1 MKRAITQI
9 FTLLLLITLAVP
21 AFAGKVLAE
30 LEYFYSDDGTLTGK
44 TFNGNRVN
52 FEYDLRGQLLAV
64 KDAQGKDLERYTY
77 DPAGNR
83 LSKTINGV
91 TTTYTYD
98 KANQLV
104 TSTVNGV
111 TTHYKYDAAGRMIQA
126 GDKKYIYNGQN
137 KVAEVRQNG
146 KTIARFE
153 YNIDGQIAKAIYGD
167 KVEEFIWDGL
177 ALIWRSGVT
186 YINEPY
192 VTGGNPVMAGD
203 DVLFNDMLGSTLA
216 VNGNPVEMTSFGETT
231 DKNAFFTGKPMVDE
245 LGFAFLFR
253 DYNPNQGKW
262 TTTDPLG
269 YPDGWNNLA
278 YCNNKTIETFDYAGL
293 SSLGY
298 YYYVAGYYYYTA
310 NDLFAPGVPQTSINS
325 FQDALNHYR
334 SGKGGTV
341 AAGPGLIAEMK
352 ADKTFA
358 SMLQN
363 LSQRISEKLLTAKT
377 NETSG
382 TVSNSPGAYR
392 GLEAYPTLGSY
403 RLDIEY
409 NANWTA
415 TKWEKESDGRY
426 SRLVSSS
433 FTVYFSGENAWD
445 FKWNENYNFIQNVTQ
460 ELLAGYIAGS
470 VGKPKDFIITY
481 STTHNFSLQVKQY
494 E

>member
-1 MKRAITQI
+1 MKRTLTFIVAVAI
-9 FTLLLLITLAVP
+9 LVSAVP
-21 AFAGKVLAE
+21 AFASKVLAE
-30 LEYFYSDDGTLTGK
+30 IEYFYADDGTLIGK
-44 TFNGNRVN
+44 AFNGKRVN

-146 KTIARFE
+146 KTIAKFE

-167 KVEEFIWDGL
+167 KVEEFMWDGL

-203 DVLFNDMLGSTLA
+203 NVLFNDMLGSTLA
-216 VNGNPVEMTSFGETT
+216 VNDKAVEMTSFGETA
-231 DKNAFFTGKPMVDE
+231 DKNAFFTGKPMIDE
-245 LGFAFLFR
+245 LGYSFLFR

-278 YCNNKTIETFDYAGL
+278 YVNNGVTTLIDWLGAIINFGRNMGDEEKRLYEAAINNIQKTE
-293 SSLGY
+293 
-298 YYYVAGYYYYTA
+298 
-310 NDLFAPGVPQTSINS
+310 
-325 FQDALNHYR
+325 
-334 SGKGGTV
+334 SGK
-341 AAGPGLIAEMK
+341 
-352 ADKTFA
+352 
-358 SMLQN
+358 N
-363 LSQRISEKLLTAKT
+363 LVNLLTKSDTVFSIRKVDGNFYKEA
-377 NETSG
+377 ETQKNGVIVIDFGDLSKYKEPDG
-382 TVSNSPGAYR
+382 YIPT
-392 GLEAYPTLGSY
+392 LEAMLVHEFAHGKQILEDTFSL
-403 RLDIEY
+403 ENNQWKNEVEAC
-409 NANWTA
+409 NAENLFL
-415 TKWEKESDGRY
+415 KESG
-426 SRLVSSS
+426 SSARRNS
-433 FTVYFSGENAWD
+433 YG
-445 FKWNENYNFIQNVTQ
+445 
-460 ELLAGYIAGS
+460 
-470 VGKPKDFIITY
+470 GKK
-481 STTHNFSLQVKQY
+481 L

>member
-30 LEYFYSDDGTLTGK
+30 IEYFYADDGTLTGK
-44 TFNGNRVN
+44 AFNGKRVN

-64 KDAQGKDLERYTY
+64 KDASGKDLERYTY

-137 KVAEVRQNG
+137 KVIEVRQNG
-146 KTIARFE
+146 KTIAKFE

-167 KVEEFIWDGL
+167 KVEEFMWDGL

-216 VNGNPVEMTSFGETT
+216 VNDKAVEMTSFGETG
-231 DKNAFFTGKPMVDE
+231 DKNAFFTGKPMIDE
-245 LGFAFLFR
+245 LGYSFLFR

-278 YCNNKTIETFDYAGL
+278 YVNNRVSNCFDFAGAWIESGHRAFFSGYEFFDMYQGNSLNSKYLDMLISANIVVDDYQEEVNSYMHSMKMRTETSEEAIVKTKKF
-293 SSLGY
+293 
-298 YYYVAGYYYYTA
+298 
-310 NDLFAPGVPQTSINS
+310 INELI
-325 FQDALNHYR
+325 QDAKNAVERYVQ
-334 SGKGGTV
+334 GY
-341 AAGPGLIAEMK
+341 
-352 ADKTFA
+352 
-358 SMLQN
+358 
-363 LSQRISEKLLTAKT
+363 
-377 NETSG
+377 
-382 TVSNSPGAYR
+382 NS
-392 GLEAYPTLGSY
+392 
-403 RLDIEY
+403 LD
-409 NANWTA
+409 WTC
-415 TKWEKESDGRY
+415 
-426 SRLVSSS
+426 
-433 FTVYFSGENAWD
+433 
-445 FKWNENYNFIQNVTQ
+445 
-460 ELLAGYIAGS
+460 
-470 VGKPKDFIITY
+470 DFIIKQIGHASHTIQDGLCPQHFENDQPKTWY
-481 STTHNFSLQVKQY
+481 TGWYFALNIVHVPELFSTPPSSAKNVFNKWIKSTMAQVIQGNSNIIRQLF

>member
-1 MKRAITQI
+1 MNLFACFFILV
-9 FTLLLLITLAVP
+9 LLAMPVY
-21 AFAGKVLAE
+21 ADKVLAE
-30 LEYFYSDDGTLTGK
+30 IEYFYSDDGTLIGK
-44 TFNGNRVN
+44 ALNGKRVH

-64 KDAQGKDLERYTY
+64 KDTQGKDLERYTY

-137 KVAEVRQNG
+137 KVIEVRQNG
-146 KTIARFE
+146 KTIAKFE

-167 KVEEFIWDGL
+167 KVEEFMWDGL

-216 VNGNPVEMTSFGETT
+216 VNDEAVEMTSFGETA
-231 DKNAFFTGKPMVDE
+231 DKNAFFTGKPMIDE
-245 LGFAFLFR
+245 LGYSFLFR

-262 TTTDPLG
+262 TTSDPLG

-278 YCNNKTIETFDYAGL
+278 YVNNSIVALVDPLGCFWEEVTQIAMGIVTGAGSGAGVGAIVGSVVPGAGTAAGAMAGAITGAISGAISAL
-293 SSLGY
+293 SNCLADPPKSY
-298 YYYVAGYYYYTA
+298 E
-310 NDLFAPGVPQTSINS
+310 
-325 FQDALNHYR
+325 DALV
-334 SGKGGTV
+334 SG
-341 AAGPGLIAEMK
+341 A
-352 ADKTFA
+352 
-358 SMLQN
+358 
-363 LSQRISEKLLTAKT
+363 
-377 NETSG
+377 
-382 TVSNSPGAYR
+382 
-392 GLEAYPTLGSY
+392 
-403 RLDIEY
+403 LD
-409 NANWTA
+409 
-415 TKWEKESDGRY
+415 G
-426 SRLVSSS
+426 
-433 FTVYFSGENAWD
+433 FF
-445 FKWNENYNFIQNVTQ
+445 
-460 ELLAGYIAGS
+460 AGS
-470 VGKPKDFIITY
+470 VAGMGPAGPIRTMTAGVVSGVFSAGVSSNWNEKAMFVGGILGGAYGYGGNAGNNALLNNVLSANGITVTNVVLGYMNLFNDFFPV
-481 STTHNFSLQVKQY
+481 NLREVRAVN